1 MALTEAVV
9 SNGSTLGLKSLELMP
24 LQFSGGFIELAIA
37 FFVLAI
43 IAAVVGASGVAGISM
58 TIAKWFVIIFIV
70 LAVISLV
77 L

>member
-1 MALTEAVV
+1 MALTEAVLASGSV
-9 SNGSTLGLKSLELMP
+9 STMNALQLMP
-24 LQFSGGFIELAIA
+24 LQFSGGFLELAIA

-70 LAVISLV
+70 LAVISLI